1 MSVDGDGDGMQG
13 KKPDQA
19 KRFRSL
25 GGVVGGVLI
34 AVIAG
39 VIVLSIQQS
48 QERAEKAAERVAEI
62 RQIGELVAE
71 LRRQFEDPQP
81 AKGNPPGVPVD
92 LMRRAVFVGMRAKIE
107 RAVDENGRHL
117 NFQEK
122 SAIRGVF
129 GDVDIHAQAGD
140 DLIDAYDEAI
150 RRLEEL
156 EWLELGDSD

>member
-1 MSVDGDGDGMQG
+1 MSVGGDDDERKG
-13 KKPDQA
+13 KKCDQA

-25 GGVVGGVLI
+25 GAVLI

-48 QERAEKAAERVAEI
+48 QERAEKAAERAAEI

-71 LRRQFEDPQP
+71 LRRQFVDPQP
-81 AKGNPPGVPVD
+81 AEGNPPNVPVD

-117 NFQEK
+117 SFREK
-122 SAIRGVF
+122 SAISGIF
-129 GDVDIHAQAGD
+129 GDVDIYDQAGD
-140 DLIDAYDEAI
+140 NLIDAYAK
-150 RRLEEL
+150 LSVGL
-156 EWLELGDSD
+156 KG